1 MKSRLIL
8 TLAVLSLCAS
18 AQPAA
23 AQNFPSKPIRFIVTF
38 PPGGPADLLARSV
51 APVMGS
57 RLGQPVVVEN
67 RAGAGG
73 VLGVNAIAKSAPDGY
88 TIGISGP
95 GALVAAPFMMKDF
108 PYDVMRELQPV
119 TLIARIAGVVVTNPG
134 SGFKTVKELIARA
147 KSNPGK
153 ISYASAGAGTL
164 THLAGELLKIEAGI
178 DILHVP
184 YKGGAPAAADL
195 VAGRVQVFFPDLPA
209 VLQFIRGGKLIAI
222 AVTTRERAADLP
234 DVPTMAE
241 SGVPAM
247 ISESLYGMLAPA
259 GLPGA
264 VLARLNGSA
273 VAALKEPAVVAQI
286 RKLGATPSP
295 TTPDE
300 YRDLIR
306 SERNKWERVIKVT
319 GTKMQ

>member
-1 MKSRLIL
+1 MKSRWILI
-8 TLAVLSLCAS
+8 LAVLALCAN

-108 PYDVMRELQPV
+108 PYDVMRELQPL

-178 DILHVP
+178 DLLHVP

-195 VAGRVQVFFPDLPA
+195 VAGRVQLFFPDLPA
-209 VLQFIRGGKLIAI
+209 VLQFIRSGKLIAI
-222 AVTTRERAADLP
+222 AVTTRERAADLA

-241 SGVPAM
+241 SGLPAM

-264 VLARLNGSA
+264 VRARLNGSA
-273 VAALKEPAVVAQI
+273 VAALEEPAVVAQI

-295 TTPDE
+295 STPDE
-300 YRDLIR
+300 YRDLIQ

-319 GTKMQ
+319 GTTMQ

>member
-23 AQNFPSKPIRFIVTF
+23 AQNFPSKSIRFIVTF

-108 PYDVMRELQPV
+108 PYDVMRELQPI
-119 TLIARIAGVVVTNPG
+119 TLIARIAGIVVTNPG

-178 DILHVP
+178 DMLHVP
-184 YKGGAPAAADL
+184 YKGGGPAAADL
-195 VAGRVQVFFPDLPA
+195 VAGRVQLFFPDLPA
-209 VLQFIRGGKLIAI
+209 VLQFIRSGKLIAI
-222 AVTTRERAADLP
+222 AVTTQERAADLP
-234 DVPTMAE
+234 DAPTMAE

-247 ISESLYGMLAPA
+247 TSESLYGMLASA

-264 VLARLNGSA
+264 VLARLNDSA

-300 YRDLIR
+300 YRNLIQ
-306 SERNKWERVIKVT
+306 SERTTWERVIKVT
-319 GTKMQ
+319 GTTMQ

>member
-1 MKSRLIL
+1 
-8 TLAVLSLCAS
+8 
-18 AQPAA
+18 
-23 AQNFPSKPIRFIVTF
+23 
-38 PPGGPADLLARSV
+38 
-51 APVMGS
+51 MGS